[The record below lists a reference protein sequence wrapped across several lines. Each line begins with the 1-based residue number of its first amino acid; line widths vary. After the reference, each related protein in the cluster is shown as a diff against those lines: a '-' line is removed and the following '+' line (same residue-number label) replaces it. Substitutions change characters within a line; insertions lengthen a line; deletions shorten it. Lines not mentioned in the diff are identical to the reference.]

1 MLEKELI
8 NLLEIL
14 VKSNGAQIELN
25 TEQVKFNEGISKLL
39 KEHQKIIDNILK
51 QLESKK

>member
-8 NLLEIL
+8 NLLEVL
-14 VKSNGAQIELN
+14 VKSNGAQIKLN
-25 TEQVKFNEGISKLL
+25 TEQVKFNENIAKLL
-39 KEHQKIIDNILK
+39 KEHRKIINNILK